1 MREKISEFLSYIKNQ
16 KNYSENTYN
25 SYKNDLFLFYEYIKS
40 KKRKKSLKEIK
51 VSDIRDYVSN
61 LIKYGYTPRSVAR
74 KLSSLKSFFKFL
86 VKIGEVDFN
95 PASSLKT
102 PKIPKRLPDVLSE
115 NLLREILDLWNP
127 QDFESK
133 RNKAIIEI
141 LYGCGLRAGEVVN
154 LKEKDLLKD
163 SLRVLG
169 KGNKIRVV
177 PMPLKTKNIIYDYLL
192 EKKRNKIENK
202 FLFTNLKGKKL
213 TERGLYY
220 ILKKI
225 FSERAGI
232 YEIHPHILRHSFATH
247 LLSRGADLRSIQEL
261 LGHVSLKATEIYTH
275 LSLEDIKK
283 TYENSHPR
291 K

>member
-1 MREKISEFLSYIKNQ
+1 MKECIEEFLSYIKNQ
-16 KNYSENTYN
+16 KNYSENTFK
-25 SYKNDLFLFYEYIKS
+25 SYQYDLFSFMDYIKK
-40 KKRKKSLKEIK
+40 KKRKKDVKEIK
-51 VSDIRDYVSN
+51 VLDLRDYISD
-61 LIKYGYTPRSVAR
+61 LIKYGYTSRSVAR
-74 KLSSLKSFFKFL
+74 KLSTLKSFFKFL
-86 VKIGEVDFN
+86 LKNKVMELN

-115 NLLREILDLWNP
+115 NVLREILDSWNP
-127 QDFESK
+127 QDFKGK

-154 LKEKDLLKD
+154 LKEEDFLKD

-169 KGNKIRVV
+169 KGNKIRIV
-177 PMPLKTKNIIYDYLL
+177 PMPLKTKKIIYDYLT
-192 EKKRNKIENK
+192 EKKKSRIETK
-202 FLFTNLKGKKL
+202 FLFINLKGRKL

-220 ILKKI
+220 ILKKV
-225 FSERAGI
+225 FKQRAGI
-232 YEIHPHILRHSFATH
+232 YEIHPHVLRHSFATH

-261 LGHVSLKATEIYTH
+261 LGHTSLKATEVYTH

>member
-1 MREKISEFLSYIKNQ
+1 MKEYIEEFLSYIKNQ
-16 KNYSENTYN
+16 KNYSENTFK
-25 SYKNDLFLFYEYIKS
+25 SYQDDLFSFMDYI
-40 KKRKKSLKEIK
+40 KKRKRKKDVKDIK
-51 VSDIRDYVSN
+51 ISDLRDYISD
-61 LIKYGYTPRSVAR
+61 LIRYGYTSRSVAR
-74 KLSSLKSFFKFL
+74 KLSALKSFFKFL
-86 VKIGEVDFN
+86 LKNKVIDFN

-115 NLLREILDLWNP
+115 NLLREILDCWNP
-127 QDFESK
+127 QDFKGK

-154 LKEKDLLKD
+154 LKEEDLLKD

-177 PMPLKTKNIIYDYLL
+177 PVPLKTKKTIYDYLT
-192 EKKRNKIENK
+192 EKKKTRGETR

-220 ILKKI
+220 ILKRVFK
-225 FSERAGI
+225 ERAGI
-232 YEIHPHILRHSFATH
+232 YEIHPHVLRHSFATH